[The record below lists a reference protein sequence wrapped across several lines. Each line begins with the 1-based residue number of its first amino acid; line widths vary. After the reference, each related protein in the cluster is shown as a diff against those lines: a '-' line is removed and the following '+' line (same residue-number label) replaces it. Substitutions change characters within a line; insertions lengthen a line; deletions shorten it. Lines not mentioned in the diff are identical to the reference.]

1 MMTELLALD
10 KSARHKDKNGFLHVA
25 ISHIS
30 KATVNPY
37 YGWEIPGY
45 KDLGLDADK
54 VYKLLRHPDEL
65 KKGAATFNN
74 MPLTVIHPDEP
85 LQAQGFKREKVI
97 GGLGTDAVVNGEY
110 LDNSLVV
117 YDAEAIAGIES
128 GQLKEISCGYRYR
141 ADMTPGT
148 YNGMAYDGIMRD
160 ITANHCALVE
170 RGRAG
175 PDVVVK
181 DHSPFIRV
189 KKMPI
194 PNTPAARRAAVD
206 VARDEIKAALG
217 EDSAALELLET
228 LAKDGCAKP
237 KQAEDETDEDYAER
251 LKKIEEAEEAKEK
264 KNPDIH
270 KTDKEK
276 PAMDQIAVD
285 NAIAKARAETETA
298 TIARMNAIRQAE
310 KEVAPF
316 VGEVSGQD
324 SAEAVYKLAIDEK
337 KVDISGIPANAD
349 QATRT
354 AFYRMAVRNLP
365 NPNETKP
372 ARIAQDSSA
381 PGAFSELFGSTASP
395 LVRTL

>member
-10 KSARHKDKNGFLHVA
+10 KSARHKDANGFLHVA

-37 YGWEIPGY
+37 YGREIPNY
-45 KDLGLDADK
+45 EALGLDADK
-54 VYKLLRHPDEL
+54 VYNLLRHPDEL

-74 MPLTVIHPDEP
+74 MPITLTHPEKALSAD
-85 LQAQGFKREKVI
+85 GFQRDKVI
-97 GGLGTDAVVNGEY
+97 GSLGTDSAFDGTY
-110 LDNSLVV
+110 LNNSLVV
-117 YDAEAIAGIES
+117 HDAEAIAGIES

-160 ITANHCALVE
+160 ITANHVALVE

-181 DHSPFIRV
+181 DHAILIKQNKHKTMS
-189 KKMPI
+189 I
-194 PNTPAARRAAVD
+194 PNTPKARRAA
-206 VARDEIKAALG
+206 L
-217 EDSAALELLET
+217 SAAIDDIKGKLGTDHAAELEYLQT
-228 LAKDGCAKP
+228 LANDACAKP
-237 KQAEDETDEDYAER
+237 KQAEDESDEDYEKR
-251 LKKIEEAEEAKEK
+251 LKKLEDGEKAEES
-264 KNPDIH
+264 KNPTIH
-270 KTDKEK
+270 KPDKEK

-285 NAIAKARAETETA
+285 AAIAKAREETKAA
-298 TIARMNAIRQAE
+298 TIATLNAIRQAE

-316 VGEVSGQD
+316 VGEVSGLD
-324 SAEAVYKLAIDEK
+324 SAEAVYKLALDAA
-337 KVDISGIPANAD
+337 KVDLADVPASA
-349 QATRT
+349 
-354 AFYRMAVRNLP
+354 YRAIVRNLP
-365 NPNETKP
+365 NPNESKP

-381 PGAFSELFGSTASP
+381 SGVFSEIIGTVPP